1 MPAQRET
8 ALALARK
15 AGDHLSAH
23 GIENGRLEAELLLAS
38 VLGVKRL
45 DLYLQHDRPVTQEE
59 LEAYRTYV
67 RRRLKREPLQYI
79 TGEAAFRKL
88 VLRVDRR
95 ALIPRP
101 ETEVLVGEVLAW
113 ARRRPAPVSALDIG
127 TGTGAIALSLALEG
141 GLSPI
146 VASDVSSEALEL
158 AAENAVRVGAQD
170 RIELRHGALF
180 DPVQAGEAFDVVVS
194 NPPYVAEADR
204 AAVAPEVRDHEPEQA
219 LFAGMDGL
227 LIIEKLI
234 AGAPA
239 VLRSGGLLALELGLG
254 QAETVVAQ
262 FGADGRYG
270 PPRIV
275 NDLAGRP
282 RVVLAEHGV
291 TTPVSDSDGK

>member
-1 MPAQRET
+1 MPALTET

-15 AGDHLSAH
+15 AGDHLSAR

-45 DLYLQHDRPVTQEE
+45 DLYLQHDRPVTPDE
-59 LEAYRTYV
+59 LAAYRAYV
-67 RRRLKREPLQYI
+67 RRRLQREPLQYI

-101 ETEVLVGEVLAW
+101 ETEVLAGEVLAW
-113 ARRRPAPVSALDIG
+113 ARRRTPPVSALDIG

-141 GLSPI
+141 GLSPV
-146 VASDVSSEALEL
+146 VATDVSVRALEL
-158 AAENAVRVGAQD
+158 AEENVRRAAAQG
-170 RIELRHGALF
+170 RVELRQGALF
-180 DPVQAGEAFDVVVS
+180 DPVQAGEGFDVVVS
-194 NPPYVAEADR
+194 NPPYVAEAER
-204 AAVAPEVRDHEPEQA
+204 AALAPEVRDHEPEQA
-219 LFAGMDGL
+219 LFAGERGL
-227 LIIEKLI
+227 AVIEKLI

-239 VLRSGGLLALELGLG
+239 VLRAGGLLALEVGLG
-254 QAETVVAQ
+254 QAEVVVTQ
-262 FGADGRYG
+262 LRADGRYG
-270 PPRIV
+270 PARIV

-291 TTPVSDSDGK
+291 VTPTNDSDGI